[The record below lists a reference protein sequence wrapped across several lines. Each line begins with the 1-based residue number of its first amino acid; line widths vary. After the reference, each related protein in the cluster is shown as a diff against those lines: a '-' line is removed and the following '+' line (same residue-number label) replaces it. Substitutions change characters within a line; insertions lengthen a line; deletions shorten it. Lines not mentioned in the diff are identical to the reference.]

1 MLEGINNSGQKRLQI
16 YAPWNGQS
24 GTGSS
29 ISIQG
34 TKIGDLLGGVKLP
47 TKEQIEAGLKKVQPQ
62 NQDKITQEVQ
72 KYFEEQTRKD
82 NEKAI
87 RVLPYFP
94 NLQKS
99 EENIISLDSDLGK
112 KISKALDS
120 LKNRSNI
127 IKDDLWAFADDYV
140 PVYKPKVGLDGKIM
154 GGPWPEY
161 VLVGYRAKTPNE
173 KKGVELY

>member
-29 ISIQG
+29 ISAQN
-34 TKIGDLLGGVKLP
+34 TEIGDWLGGVKLP

-112 KISKALDS
+112 KIEKELGSM
-120 LKNRSNI
+120 NI
-127 IKDDLWAFADDYV
+127 EERLAFSDKYV
-140 PVYKPKVGLDGKIM
+140 PVFKCGKALAESK
-154 GGPWPEY
+154 WSW
-161 VLVGYRAKTPNE
+161 
-173 KKGVELY
+173 

>member
-29 ISIQG
+29 ISAQN
-34 TKIGDLLGGVKLP
+34 TEIGDWLGGVKLP

-72 KYFEEQTRKD
+72 KYFEEQIRKD

-99 EENIISLDSDLGK
+99 EEKLIDPNSDLGK
-112 KISKALDS
+112 KIADAIDS
-120 LKNRSNI
+120 RNNSAKLMLFPS
-127 IKDDLWAFADDYV
+127 LADDYV
-140 PVYKPKVGLDGKIM
+140 PVYKPVTDTDGKQM
-154 GGPWPEY
+154 GPWPEY

>member
-29 ISIQG
+29 ISAQN
-34 TKIGDLLGGVKLP
+34 TEIGDLLGGVKLP

-72 KYFEEQTRKD
+72 KYFEEQIRKD
-82 NEKAI
+82 NEKAV

-99 EENIISLDSDLGK
+99 EEKLIDPNSDLGK
-112 KISKALDS
+112 KIADAIDS
-120 LKNRSNI
+120 RNNSAKLMLFPS
-127 IKDDLWAFADDYV
+127 LADDYV
-140 PVYKPKVGLDGKIM
+140 PVYKPVTDTDGKQM
-154 GGPWPEY
+154 GPWPEY
-161 VLVGYRAKTPNE
+161 VLVGYRPKTDDE

>member
-1 MLEGINNSGQKRLQI
+1 MLKGINNSGQKRLQI

-29 ISIQG
+29 ISAQN
-34 TKIGDLLGGVKLP
+34 TEIGDWLGGVKLP

-62 NQDKITQEVQ
+62 NQDEITQEVQ
-72 KYFEEQTRKD
+72 KYFEEQIRKD

-99 EENIISLDSDLGK
+99 EEKLIDPNSDLGK
-112 KISKALDS
+112 KIADAIDS
-120 LKNRSNI
+120 RNNSAKLMLFPS
-127 IKDDLWAFADDYV
+127 LADDYV
-140 PVYKPKVGLDGKIM
+140 PVYKPVTDTDGKQM
-154 GGPWPEY
+154 GPWPEY
-161 VLVGYRAKTPNE
+161 VLVGYRPKTDDE

>member
-16 YAPWNGQS
+16 YAPWNSQS
-24 GTGSS
+24 CTGSS

-47 TKEQIEAGLKKVQPQ
+47 TKEQIEADLKKVQS
-62 NQDKITQEVQ
+62 QDYDEITQEVQ
-72 KYFEEQTRKD
+72 KYFEEQIRKD

-99 EENIISLDSDLGK
+99 E
-112 KISKALDS
+112 
-120 LKNRSNI
+120 
-127 IKDDLWAFADDYV
+127 
-140 PVYKPKVGLDGKIM
+140 
-154 GGPWPEY
+154 
-161 VLVGYRAKTPNE
+161 
-173 KKGVELY
+173 

>member
-29 ISIQG
+29 ISAQN

-47 TKEQIEAGLKKVQPQ
+47 TKEQIEASLKKVQPQ

-82 NEKAI
+82 NEKAV

-99 EENIISLDSDLGK
+99 EEKLIDPNSDLGK
-112 KISKALDS
+112 KIADAIDS
-120 LKNRSNI
+120 RNNSAKLMLFPS
-127 IKDDLWAFADDYV
+127 LADDYV
-140 PVYKPKVGLDGKIM
+140 PVYKPVTDTDGKQM
-154 GGPWPEY
+154 GPWPEY
-161 VLVGYRAKTPNE
+161 VLVGYRPKTDDE

>member
-29 ISIQG
+29 ISAQN

-62 NQDKITQEVQ
+62 NQDEITQEVQ
-72 KYFEEQTRKD
+72 KYFEEQIRKD

-99 EENIISLDSDLGK
+99 EEKLIDPNSDLGK
-112 KISKALDS
+112 KIADAIDSRNNSSKLMLFPS
-120 LKNRSNI
+120 L
-127 IKDDLWAFADDYV
+127 ADDYV
-140 PVYKPKVGLDGKIM
+140 PVYKPVTDTDGKQM
-154 GGPWPEY
+154 GPWPEY

>member
-29 ISIQG
+29 ISAQN
-34 TKIGDLLGGVKLP
+34 TEIGDWLGGVKLP

-62 NQDKITQEVQ
+62 NQDEITQEVQ
-72 KYFEEQTRKD
+72 KYFEEQIRKD

-99 EENIISLDSDLGK
+99 EEKLIDPNSDLGK
-112 KISKALDS
+112 KIADAIDS
-120 LKNRSNI
+120 RNNSAKLMLFPS
-127 IKDDLWAFADDYV
+127 LADDYV
-140 PVYKPKVGLDGKIM
+140 PVYKPVTDTDGKQM
-154 GGPWPEY
+154 GPWPEY
-161 VLVGYRAKTPNE
+161 VLVGYRPKTDDE

>member
-29 ISIQG
+29 ISAQN

-62 NQDKITQEVQ
+62 NQDEITQEVQ
-72 KYFEEQTRKD
+72 KYFEEQIRKD

-99 EENIISLDSDLGK
+99 EEKLIDPNSDLGK
-112 KISKALDS
+112 KIADAIDS
-120 LKNRSNI
+120 RNNSAKLMLFPS
-127 IKDDLWAFADDYV
+127 LADDYV
-140 PVYKPKVGLDGKIM
+140 PVYKPVTDTDGKQM
-154 GGPWPEY
+154 GPWPEY
-161 VLVGYRAKTPNE
+161 VLVGYRPKTDDE